1 MTMSDAGAEPYSGHP
16 AAPDK
21 QLEAPKHTVFG
32 TGLDADKV
40 HQMNDDEEHTKHAA
54 DHNQPP
60 RNLMGSL
67 IFLANGPQLRLRK
80 NAERDQAGGKTEAYD
95 PVE

>member
-1 MTMSDAGAEPYSGHP
+1 
-16 AAPDK
+16 
-21 QLEAPKHTVFG
+21 
-32 TGLDADKV
+32 
-40 HQMNDDEEHTKHAA
+40 MNDDEEHTKHAA